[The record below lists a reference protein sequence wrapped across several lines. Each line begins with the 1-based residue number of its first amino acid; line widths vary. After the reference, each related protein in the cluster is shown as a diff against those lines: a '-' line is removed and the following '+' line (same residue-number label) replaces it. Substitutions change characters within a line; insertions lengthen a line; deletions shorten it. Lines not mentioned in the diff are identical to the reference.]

1 MLPGGWVDLRT
12 YVIIIQLPTHATA
25 RHRAYVRS
33 NRAIRYRVAIRREK
47 PMKLKTAS
55 AFLLPALLL
64 TACAE
69 TPMGPSVMVL
79 PSQGKSY
86 ATFSQEQ
93 NFCRSQAATAVS
105 GQAERQNHRAILG
118 GLATT
123 ALGAGLGAAAGG
135 GAGAAIG
142 AGAGAL
148 GGTAGG
154 GLYSNSKQG
163 SLQNQYDNAYV
174 QCMIAYKNVL
184 PR

>member
-1 MLPGGWVDLRT
+1 MR
-12 YVIIIQLPTHATA
+12 
-25 RHRAYVRS
+25 
-33 NRAIRYRVAIRREK
+33 
-47 PMKLKTAS
+47 LKTAS

-64 TACAE
+64 SACAE

-79 PSQGKSY
+79 PQQGKPY
-86 ATFSQEQ
+86 AVFAQEQ
-93 NFCRSQAATAVS
+93 NFCRSQAQMAVN

-148 GGTAGG
+148 GGTMGG

-163 SLQNQYDNAYV
+163 SIQSQYDNAYV
-174 QCMIAYKNVL
+174 ACMVSYKNL
-184 PR
+184 LAR